1 MKKSYK
7 RLIIFQFIMFFLL
20 ILNSFISNILSEYN
34 IVLFLVIL
42 LITFKFILGFEKD
55 NHRYTKD
62 VIYDIVI
69 FSIIFLIAYYV
80 LGIFIGFA
88 RSDNYYSWVGLKSFI
103 LPVVF
108 SIILKEFL
116 RYMMLKKSEKSK
128 LLIVITCILFIL
140 LDVTNAIYYNSFD
153 TSYNT
158 FIFFA
163 LTLFPAISTNIMC
176 SYLSLK
182 SGYKPVFLYL
192 LIMGLY
198 QYLLPIVPNPSE
210 YISSIVQLVVPIILF
225 YKLYQFFKKTRDEYV
240 SREYNKKDWLLPIIP
255 LVVIVVSVYFTSG
268 YFHYQAVAI
277 ATGSMHPNIKKGD
290 VAIIEKMD
298 SDYGN
303 LKEGQVIAFKYNGV
317 VIIHRIIRIVKQ
329 GNSYYFYTKGDANNG
344 EDGYPVTVD
353 MIVGKVSAK
362 IPFIGLPTV
371 WLKEL

>member
-42 LITFKFILGFEKD
+42 LITFKFVLGFEKD

-88 RSDNYYSWVGLKSFI
+88 KSDNYYSWIGLKSFI

-128 LLIVITCILFIL
+128 LLVITTCILFIL

-163 LTLFPAISTNIMC
+163 LTLFPAISSNIMC
-176 SYLSLK
+176 TYLSLK
-182 SGYKPVFLYL
+182 SGYRPTIIYL
-192 LIMGLY
+192 LIIGLY
-198 QYLLPIVPNPSE
+198 PYLLPIVPNPSE
-210 YISSIVQLVVPIILF
+210 YISSIVQLVVPIVLF
-225 YKLYQFFKKTRDEYV
+225 YRLYQFFKKTNDEYV

-255 LVVIVVSVYFTSG
+255 LIVIVVSVYFTSG

-290 VAIIEKMD
+290 VAIIEKID
-298 SDYGN
+298 DGYDK

-329 GNSYYFYTKGDANNG
+329 NNSYYFYTKGDANNG

-353 MIVGKVSAK
+353 MIVGKVSTK